1 MRSILCVMKK
11 VVDIDP
17 APRSPF
23 HNFSGDS
30 MSTGG
35 GPLWVGSA
43 QHEGTKTRLRHD
55 LDGRVGDLAN
65 GRIRK
70 EIGSITLST
79 PHAKLR
85 CQMRG
90 RSRRVESET
99 SDNKGLDAHP
109 QAVRVSRF
117 CPVQGGA
124 KERRNGGGQIESTVM
139 GGSRWP
145 KTQ

>member
-65 GRIRK
+65 ERIAKRNR
-70 EIGSITLST
+70 EHHALDSSCEAALSD
-79 PHAKLR
+79 A
-85 CQMRG
+85 
-90 RSRRVESET
+90 RSFP
-99 SDNKGLDAHP
+99 KG
-109 QAVRVSRF
+109 
-117 CPVQGGA
+117 G
-124 KERRNGGGQIESTVM
+124 K
-139 GGSRWP
+139 
-145 KTQ
+145 